1 MKKLLTALL
10 AVLLILSVAG
20 CSSDTA
26 EPAKEDTAQ
35 QETEKEETKEETPA
49 PAEEE
54 EESTQKEALSLGAVF
69 DYTIPEDWTEVE
81 PFVFEAAG
89 GEVYAYLYLLPKR
102 PEGLDVIPAGMKVS
116 DADFPEAWRKYVEAA
131 YGMKAEYGALPG
143 YAEKSGGGVDYFNTI
158 MTLSDSQGST
168 NELMN
173 VYDYN
178 EDIFF
183 LVEYAY
189 GAMMAGKAN
198 DCAKAFNETL
208 SYVK

>member
-20 CSSDTA
+20 CSSNTA

-49 PAEEE
+49 PAEK
-54 EESTQKEALSLGAVF
+54 EESTQKETLSLGAVF

>member
-1 MKKLLTALL
+1 MPKCTA
-10 AVLLILSVAG
+10 I
-20 CSSDTA
+20 
-26 EPAKEDTAQ
+26 
-35 QETEKEETKEETPA
+35 
-49 PAEEE
+49 
-54 EESTQKEALSLGAVF
+54 QKETLSLGAVF

-102 PEGLDVIPAGMKVS
+102 PQGLDVIPAGMKVS

>member
-20 CSSDTA
+20 CSSNTA

-49 PAEEE
+49 PAEK
-54 EESTQKEALSLGAVF
+54 EESTQKETLSLGAVF

-131 YGMKAEYGALPG
+131 YSMKAEYGALPG

-183 LVEYAY
+183 LIEYAY

>member
-20 CSSDTA
+20 CSSNTA

-49 PAEEE
+49 PAEK
-54 EESTQKEALSLGAVF
+54 EESTQKETLSLGAVF

-116 DADFPEAWRKYVEAA
+116 DADFPEAWWKYVEAA

-178 EDIFF
+178 EDTFF

>member
-20 CSSDTA
+20 CSSNTA

-35 QETEKEETKEETPA
+35 QETEKEETTEETPA
-49 PAEEE
+49 PAEK
-54 EESTQKEALSLGAVF
+54 EESTQKETLSLGAVF

-183 LVEYAY
+183 LIEYAY